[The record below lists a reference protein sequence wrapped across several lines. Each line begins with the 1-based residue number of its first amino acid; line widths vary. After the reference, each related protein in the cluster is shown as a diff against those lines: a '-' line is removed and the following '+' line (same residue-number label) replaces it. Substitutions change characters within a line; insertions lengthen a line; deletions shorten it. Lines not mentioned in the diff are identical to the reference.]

1 MPKHMKNNTDRLPRR
16 GFLSLLWKVLTG
28 VAILEMAALVVA
40 FFRSRESRPEKT
52 DETGIIDAGPVDAY
66 ADGSVTA
73 FVQGRFYLCR
83 LENGGFLAVSRQ
95 CTHLGCTVPW
105 NETEKKFIC
114 PCHASTFD
122 IRGDRLSPPASRPL
136 DLYPVSIV
144 NGMIRVDAGT
154 RIRRSEFRPDQVV
167 FPKENTP

>member
-1 MPKHMKNNTDRLPRR
+1 MTKRMKSNTDPLPRR

-28 VAILEMAALVVA
+28 VAILEMIFLAAA
-40 FFRSRESRPEKT
+40 FFRSRGSRQEKSTET
-52 DETGIIDAGPVDAY
+52 DMVDAGPVSAY
-66 ADGSVTA
+66 AAGSVTA

-83 LENGGFLAVSRQ
+83 LEDGGFLAVSRQ

-122 IRGDRLSPPASRPL
+122 IRGDRLTSPASRPL
-136 DLYPVSIV
+136 DLHPVSIV
-144 NGMIRVDAGT
+144 NGMIRVDAGA
-154 RIRRSEFRPDQVV
+154 RIRRSEFRPEQVV
-167 FPKENTP
+167 FPKEGTP